1 MPKGEIKIFPST
13 VRVTIHEPISTDGY
27 SKENIAELIARTR
40 EKIFS
45 ALDEDEAEMSGASIA
60 RRGAR
65 RA

>member
-1 MPKGEIKIFPST
+1 MTKGEIKIFPST
-13 VRVTIHEPISTDGY
+13 VHVTIHEPISTDGY

-45 ALDEDEAEMSGASIA
+45 ALDENEAEMSGASTV

-65 RA
+65 SA